1 MTTGRGGGGFATTRW
16 TMVSA
21 AGGLSEGAASKALA
35 ELCQIYWPPLYSYLR
50 RRGHD
55 REEAEDLT
63 QGFFASLLER
73 QGLQL
78 ADAARGRFRGFLLTA
93 LKRYVINEHERATAA
108 RRGGSARPPLVLDF
122 DAVERSY
129 ARGLGSGDT
138 PEREFDRKWAA
149 LSIDRALAQLRAEYH
164 EAGKHAVADALLPYL
179 TDSAPLPSYRTIAE
193 QLLMSEG
200 AVKVAVHRLRQ
211 RFGSILRLQIAD
223 TVLSP
228 EDADE
233 EMRELIRV
241 VAS

>member
-1 MTTGRGGGGFATTRW
+1 VTTARGAGGFATTRW

-21 AGGLSEGAASKALA
+21 AGGVSDPAAREALA
-35 ELCQIYWPPLYSYLR
+35 ELCQIYWPPLYNYLR

-73 QGLQL
+73 QGLQSV
-78 ADAARGRFRGFLLTA
+78 DPARGRFRGFLLTA
-93 LKRYVINEHERATAA
+93 LKRYAINEHERATAA
-108 RRGGSARPPLVLDF
+108 RRGGAVRVPLTLDF
-122 DAVERSY
+122 AAAERSY
-129 ARGLGSGDT
+129 ARGLGSTDT
-138 PEREFDRKWAA
+138 PDREFDRKWAT
-149 LSIDRALAQLRAEYH
+149 LCLDRALGSLRAEYH
-164 EAGKHAVADALLPYL
+164 DAGKDTVADALLPYL
-179 TDSAPLPSYRTIAE
+179 TDSGRLPSYRTIGE

-223 TVLSP
+223 TVLTP
-228 EDADE
+228 ADADD

>member
-1 MTTGRGGGGFATTRW
+1 MTTAGGGRRFATTRW

-21 AGGLSEGAASKALA
+21 AGGLSDDAASQALA
-35 ELCQIYWPPLYSYLR
+35 ELCQIYWPPLYGYLR

-73 QGLQL
+73 QGLQS
-78 ADAARGRFRGFLLTA
+78 ADPARGRFRGFLLTA
-93 LKRYVINEHERATAA
+93 LKRYVINEHERSTAA
-108 RRGGSARPPLVLDF
+108 RRGGSARLPLTLDF
-122 DAVERSY
+122 DDAERSY
-129 ARGLGSGDT
+129 ARGLGSGET
-138 PEREFDRKWAA
+138 PDREFDRKWAA
-149 LSIDRALAQLRAEYH
+149 LCIDRALARLRAEYH
-164 EAGKHAVADALLPYL
+164 EAGKDTVADALLPYL
-179 TDSAPLPSYRTIAE
+179 TDSGQLPSYRAIADR
-193 QLLMSEG
+193 LLMSEG

-211 RFGSILRLQIAD
+211 RFGSILRSQIAD

-228 EDADE
+228 ADADD

>member
-1 MTTGRGGGGFATTRW
+1 VTTSRSRGGFATTRW

-21 AGGLSEGAASKALA
+21 AGGPSDGAASTALA

-63 QGFFASLLER
+63 QGFFATLLER
-73 QGLQL
+73 QSLQS
-78 ADAARGRFRGFLLTA
+78 ADPVRGRFRGFLLTA

-108 RRGGSARPPLVLDF
+108 RRGGPARLPLTLDF
-122 DAVERSY
+122 DSAERNY

-138 PEREFDRKWAA
+138 PDRVFDRKWAA
-149 LSIDRALAQLRAEYH
+149 LCIDRALASLRAEYI
-164 EAGKHAVADALLPYL
+164 ESGKHSVADALLPYL
-179 TDSAPLPSYRTIAE
+179 TDSGQLPSYRAVAD

-211 RFGSILRLQIAD
+211 RFGSILRQQIAD

-228 EDADE
+228 ADADDE
-233 EMRELIRV
+233 LRELIRV